1 MRALLVEG
9 VEEGVYP
16 GAVVLVSSR
25 GEIAFYEAVGRRK
38 ITPCEAPMQ
47 RATVFDLASLTKPLA
62 TTMALVKLVDEG
74 VIDLDEPIQRILDC
88 FLPEDKSALTC
99 RLLLCHAA
107 GFPDWQPFYLE
118 LEAFSPALREKH
130 LRKRLIEQPLAY
142 QPGRETIYSDLGFM
156 MLKWVV
162 ERASG
167 VSMADYLRDRFF
179 GPLGLGHTFLG
190 NAPAGL
196 GLGEA
201 HFAATEDCAWRRKV
215 MLGQVHDENAYAL
228 GGYSGHA
235 GLFST
240 AEEILV
246 LSDLLMR
253 HFHGERQ
260 DFFRA
265 ETVRTFFRR
274 QDLVPRST
282 WALGWDTPSEEGSSA
297 GRHFSAQSVGHL
309 GFTGTSL
316 WMDLQRD
323 VIVIFLTN
331 RIHPTRKN
339 QSIRAFRPRLHDRV
353 MEALDSVTAILIGR
367 SAFRAFG
374 SSLARGHMKV

>member
-1 MRALLVEG
+1 VKDGGSVRALLLEG

-25 GEIAFYEAVGRRK
+25 GEVVFYEAVGRRM
-38 ITPCEAPMQ
+38 ITPREAPMQ
-47 RATVFDLASLTKPLA
+47 RTTIFDLASLTKPLA

-74 VIDLDEPIQRILDC
+74 AIDLDEPIQEILDWS
-88 FLPEDKSALTC
+88 LPADKSAVTC

-107 GFPDWQPFYLE
+107 GFPDWQPFYLD
-118 LEAFSPALREKH
+118 LETLPPALRETH
-130 LRKRLIEQPLAY
+130 VRRWLIERPLVY

-167 VSMADYLRDRFF
+167 MPMSDYLRDRFF
-179 GPLGLGHTFLG
+179 GPLGLRHTFLG
-190 NAPAGL
+190 NAPAGF
-196 GLGEA
+196 GSGETQ
-201 HFAATEDCAWRRKV
+201 FAATEDCAWRRRV
-215 MLGQVHDENAYAL
+215 VLGQVHDENAYAL

-235 GLFST
+235 GLFSS
-240 AEEILV
+240 AVEVLV

-260 DFFRA
+260 DFFRS
-265 ETVRTFFRR
+265 ETVKAFFRR
-274 QDLVPRST
+274 QGLVPRST

-297 GRHFSAQSVGHL
+297 GCHFGAQSVGHL
-309 GFTGTSL
+309 GFTGTSV

-353 MEALDSVTAILIGR
+353 MET
-367 SAFRAFG
+367 
-374 SSLARGHMKV
+374 LAA